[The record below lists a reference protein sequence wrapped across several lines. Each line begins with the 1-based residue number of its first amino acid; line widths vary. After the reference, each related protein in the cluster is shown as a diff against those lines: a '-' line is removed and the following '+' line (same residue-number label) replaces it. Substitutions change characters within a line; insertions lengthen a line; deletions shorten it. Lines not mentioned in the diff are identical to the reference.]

1 MKSRRN
7 LTDLRALHLFSPN
20 YSRLNIL
27 TLAFLFIDYCFELMW
42 AHVSITI
49 LCHIQ
54 SISSHCL
61 TTGCSL
67 QCMWDLTQLFS
78 AMKKSY
84 SSQWE
89 HSMNKDCRRTVF
101 SLPSI
106 FHREQNPQNARK
118 PKPKP
123 SNQILPALN
132 LNTKL
137 KESFLL

>member
-27 TLAFLFIDYCFELMW
+27 TLTFLFIDYCFELTW
-42 AHVSITI
+42 ARVNPYSLSH
-49 LCHIQ
+49 

-61 TTGCSL
+61 TTGYSL
-67 QCMWDLTQLFS
+67 QCMWDLTKLFS

-106 FHREQNPQNARK
+106 FHREQTPQNARK